1 MNIKINSFEKIRW
14 TKVWKNERVEK
25 ETDSFENLVDSQ
37 NVHQPMISA
46 KGQKKKQFRLNKQNM
61 FCSFF
66 RDKKIWKKEETV
78 QIQQREQELISTSLI
93 KEIRTVEQCFVHV
106 RNYPKYVNVENGNKR
121 RKNET
126 NKQIS

>member
-46 KGQKKKQFRLNKQNM
+46 KGQKK
-61 FCSFF
+61 
-66 RDKKIWKKEETV
+66 TV
-78 QIQQREQELISTSLI
+78 SSEQTKHVLFLLSSQKNLEKGRNSADST
-93 KEIRTVEQCFVHV
+93 T
-106 RNYPKYVNVENGNKR
+106 
-121 RKNET
+121 
-126 NKQIS
+126 